1 MGSQYQKVKMKSIL
15 LFLFALLISISTI
28 EAQRG
33 RGTSAVF
40 KIKSG
45 RWARISNVPKQCC
58 NKKRVI
64 TKTTLMQA
72 SSNDCQMLCPM
83 LKVLKG
89 CDFMCHFH
97 LCYTSAA
104 YGGTEAAC
112 RTQCDAVTDAPEV
125 NGTDTGIGIEG
136 IFSSKYYALK
146 V

>member
-15 LFLFALLISISTI
+15 FFLFALLITISTI

-33 RGTSAVF
+33 RGRRAVYKF
-40 KIKSG
+40 GSG

-58 NKKRVI
+58 NKKREI
-64 TKTTLMQA
+64 TKKTLLQA

-97 LCYTSAA
+97 LCYTSPD

-112 RTQCDAVTDAPEV
+112 RTQCPAQTDAPGEV
-125 NGTDTGIGIEG
+125 IGSGIEG
-136 IFSSKYYALK
+136 IFGSYKSALRGN
-146 V
+146 